1 MEVSTREVAALF
13 HPLRRR
19 IQELMDRC
27 FCRRVYDAARTLRA
41 FSSKLREE
49 TVLNRL
55 DGVLISVVR
64 EAMQP
69 EHISLWLRPLVGD
82 NGTKAR

>member
-1 MEVSTREVAALF
+1 MEVSTQAVAALF

-19 IQELMDRC
+19 IQELIDCC

-49 TVLNRL
+49 TVLKRL
-55 DGVLISVVR
+55 DGVLVSVVR
-64 EAMQP
+64 ETMQP
-69 EHISLWLRPLVGD
+69 EHVSLWLRPLVGD